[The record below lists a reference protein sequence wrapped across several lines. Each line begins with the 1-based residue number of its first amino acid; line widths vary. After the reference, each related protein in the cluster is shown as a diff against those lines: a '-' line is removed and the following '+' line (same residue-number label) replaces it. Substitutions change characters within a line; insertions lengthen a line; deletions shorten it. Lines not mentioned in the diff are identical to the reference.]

1 VESSIVR
8 LQSALERVS
17 VILAKSD
24 RIQNDRESFRRRAA
38 ATIEKYRNGDVLYR
52 DMRHEFLE
60 QYKSLFD
67 LAQTYS
73 YLAAKAYDYE
83 TGLLG
88 TPLGKGFLGDILG
101 TYSLGE
107 FSGSNPVRTGVGDA
121 GLASALAVLRD
132 EYSVAKGRLGINNPD
147 RNGTLFSLRHEL
159 FRIKTDST
167 TSDDDLMWRQILQQ
181 RIKTDLRNDPDVLN
195 HCANLVKANNTPVPG
210 IVIPFSTTI
219 QAGINFFGWPMAGG
233 DHVFTQSAFATKIS
247 SVGVVFSGYIGM
259 DPYRQ
264 GTPYAGGPAN
274 NQTNALSA
282 TPYVYLIPC
291 GLDLMRAP
299 ALGDSPLI
307 RSWNVQD
314 QALPLPLNIGGN
326 PFGSTQ
332 VFTPQGSLAEQFW
345 IPRRHQAFR
354 AVDDGAYFYNQMPSE
369 FTSSRLVGRSVWNTQ
384 WKLVIPGYSLLND
397 ERAGLDAFINSVS
410 DIQLFLRTYSHS
422 GN

>member
-1 VESSIVR
+1 
-8 LQSALERVS
+8 
-17 VILAKSD
+17 
-24 RIQNDRESFRRRAA
+24 
-38 ATIEKYRNGDVLYR
+38 
-52 DMRHEFLE
+52 MRHEFLE

-181 RIKTDLRNDPDVLN
+181 RLKTDLRNDPDVLN

-264 GTPYAGGPAN
+264 GTPNAGGPAN

-397 ERAGLDAFINSVS
+397 ERAGIDAFINSVS